1 MRSKF
6 NCACINL
13 YQTGHIVFNRLR
25 EQEVMDGAD
34 SVDTKSD
41 DEYYFQHP
49 PVAHIPKDPRT
60 KYKYNVFCRI
70 LFL

>member
-1 MRSKF
+1 MED
-6 NCACINL
+6 
-13 YQTGHIVFNRLR
+13 V
-25 EQEVMDGAD
+25 D
-34 SVDTKSD
+34 SEDRAESA

-60 KYKYNVFCRI
+60 KYKYNIFCRI